1 MATPK
6 QHVPDKEIEAA
17 LQSVAQL
24 VNVYGDKYWPIFERL
39 EEELE
44 NRRSKS
50 KRLAQALQERNQHM
64 KCLPRQ
70 QFSRWTTN

>member
-39 EEELE
+39 EMELDS
-44 NRRSKS
+44 RCTKS
-50 KRLAQALQERNQHM
+50 KRLKKVLNGTG
-64 KCLPRQ
+64 KI
-70 QFSRWTTN
+70 